1 MQWGAFRLLL
11 ALLWLTAICP
21 WVAAD
26 EAPVPPAPEKSPA
39 EIQLRKD
46 LAGVWNGFAV
56 EGKGEKPDQGPAKL
70 KLTFSEQTIHGIE
83 YKGETPVDHGAGEY
97 LLDLKAAPLQ
107 LDGVKTN
114 TRGRKDTWL
123 GIYKLEGDKL
133 YWCVAKRERP
143 ETFET
148 VKGQFLMILKRE
160 PNSDYSS
167 PCRSRGAFGSFL
179 STRVWA
185 MLRFCSPAASSKL
198 RLMMLA

>member
-1 MQWGAFRLLL
+1 MKCAVLCLSTVVVYLIGHEVL
-11 ALLWLTAICP
+11 
-21 WVAAD
+21 VAD
-26 EAPVPPAPEKSPA
+26 ETPAKAPEAATEKSLA

-70 KLTFSEQTIHGIE
+70 KLTFSEKTIQGIE
-83 YKGETPVDHGAGEY
+83 YKGATPVDQGEGEY
-97 LLDLKAAPLQ
+97 LLDLKTDPQQ

-114 TRGRKDTWL
+114 TRGRKDIWL

-160 PNSDYSS
+160 
-167 PCRSRGAFGSFL
+167 A
-179 STRVWA
+179 
-185 MLRFCSPAASSKL
+185 K
-198 RLMMLA
+198 